1 MSDESQKLV
10 VFISFSGERSEQ
22 LGNWLVSWI
31 QKLLPKVT
39 VYFSNQYPSAGGG
52 PFIDHIRDY
61 MAEASV
67 AVFCV
72 TAGNMNSNWINYELG
87 LASASPIL
95 KNSIRILTVG
105 VKPSEL
111 SKPAS
116 LYYSAQFSK
125 SEIEQFLTLIAER
138 SDDDVTSFKRK
149 FKSKW
154 PRMESEAQGFL

>member
-1 MSDESQKLV
+1 MSDESQRLV

-31 QKLLPKVT
+31 QKLLPEVT

-52 PFIDHIRDY
+52 PYIDHIHDY
-61 MAEASV
+61 MSEASM

-72 TAGNMNSNWINYELG
+72 TAENMNSNWINYELG
-87 LASASPIL
+87 LASASP
-95 KNSIRILTVG
+95 KSKSGIRILTIG
-105 VKPSEL
+105 VKPSDL

-116 LYYSAQFSK
+116 LYYAAQFSNA
-125 SEIEQFLTLIAER
+125 EIEQLLTLMAER
-138 SDDDVTSFKRK
+138 SNYDVTSFKRT

-154 PRMESEAQGFL
+154 RRMESEAQRFL